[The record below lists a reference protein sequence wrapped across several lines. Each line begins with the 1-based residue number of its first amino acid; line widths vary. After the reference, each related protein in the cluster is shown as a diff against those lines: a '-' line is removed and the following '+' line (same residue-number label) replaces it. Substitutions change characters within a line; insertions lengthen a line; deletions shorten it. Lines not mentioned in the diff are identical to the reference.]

1 MANKVLILGD
11 TGSGKTSSVNAL
23 NPKSTFIIC
32 PDEKELPFRGW
43 KKDYKTT
50 YQTDSSSKLDLAK
63 TNFYKTTST
72 KVVCNLLTKISEEM
86 PHIKVVLIDTITSL
100 MIGEYMRRIKEK
112 GFEKFTDI
120 ASDTYNLLQMLDGLR
135 DDLTVVVTSHTEDNY
150 DSEGVLRTSFK
161 VPGGKLIGGNIK
173 VEGMFTTVLYSEV
186 LMKSQIPTF
195 WFMTQNNG
203 KNTCK
208 SPAGMFDDIRIPN
221 DLSKV
226 LSKISEYENDSKE

>member
-1 MANKVLILGD
+1 
-11 TGSGKTSSVNAL
+11 
-23 NPKSTFIIC
+23 
-32 PDEKELPFRGW
+32 
-43 KKDYKTT
+43 
-50 YQTDSSSKLDLAK
+50 
-63 TNFYKTTST
+63 
-72 KVVCNLLTKISEEM
+72 M

-112 GFEKFTDI
+112 GFEKFADI